1 MESQKCGSIFSLG
14 TLDKLKTIAYNNAN
28 HNLVLSKDG
37 NHNFIFC
44 LYGYNSG
51 GIISIIAFTKSVRQI
66 VDKVVVTY
74 EKGIFYGAVL
84 ARGRHLFY

>member
-1 MESQKCGSIFSLG
+1 MESRKRFYFFLWELLTNEKELRIIIV
-14 TLDKLKTIAYNNAN
+14 TTILFYRKMESTI
-28 HNLVLSKDG
+28 L
-37 NHNFIFC
+37 FFC

-84 ARGRHLFY
+84 ARERHLF

>member
-1 MESQKCGSIFSLG
+1 MTNEKELRIIIVTTILFYRKMES
-14 TLDKLKTIAYNNAN
+14 TI
-28 HNLVLSKDG
+28 L
-37 NHNFIFC
+37 FFC

-84 ARGRHLFY
+84 ARGGIFFI

>member
-1 MESQKCGSIFSLG
+1 MIGNI
-14 TLDKLKTIAYNNAN
+14 DKWKRIAYNNAN

-84 ARGRHLFY
+84 VRGGIFFMDKI